1 MQAPKHSMP
10 KLTPAL
16 GIPKG
21 LLTPGGMDSPF
32 RHGRRIPSGDLGRF
46 VDHFWT
52 VEWDLRGRP
61 PVVVETLPHP
71 CVYLIIEDE
80 DSKRTGVAGV
90 NPGRFTR
97 EIRERG
103 RVIGTKFRPAM
114 FHPFFN
120 RRVSEIRG
128 RTVSFPSVFGRT
140 GGKLVKGVLAE
151 PDTLGAVL
159 LVEDFLTSLLPEPT
173 RDLET
178 LRDSVERISIDR
190 SIVRVEQV
198 ASMAGMNLRRL
209 QRVFNEFVG
218 IGAKWVIR
226 RYRLQEAALLLIGG
240 ARIDMPD
247 LALQLG
253 YFDQAHLIRD
263 FRAAVGK
270 TPAEFA
276 KSRGKAGQSKRQGGP
291 AVAANSARRS
301 SAPKNS

>member
-1 MQAPKHSMP
+1 MQAPKNSMP
-10 KLTPAL
+10 KLNSAS

-46 VDHFWT
+46 VEHFWT
-52 VEWDLRGRP
+52 VEWDLRDRA

-71 CVYLIIEDE
+71 CVYLLIEDE
-80 DSKRTGVAGV
+80 DSERTGVAGV

-97 EIRERG
+97 EIQGRG

-114 FHPFFN
+114 FHPFFKG
-120 RRVSEIRG
+120 RVSEIRG
-128 RTVSFPSVFGRT
+128 RVVSFPSVFGGT
-140 GGKLVKGVLAE
+140 GGKLVEGVLAE
-151 PDTLGAVL
+151 PDTPAAVL
-159 LVEDFLTSLLPEPT
+159 LVEGFLTPLLSEPNQ
-173 RDLET
+173 DLEA

-198 ASMAGMNLRRL
+198 AAMADMNLRRL

-218 IGAKWVIR
+218 IGPKWVIR
-226 RYRLQEAALLLIGG
+226 RYRLQEAALLLISG
-240 ARIDMPD
+240 APIDMPD
-247 LALQLG
+247 LALRLG

-263 FRAAVGK
+263 FRAAIGK

-276 KSRGKAGQSKRQGGP
+276 KSRGNAG
-291 AVAANSARRS
+291 RS
-301 SAPKNS
+301 IAKSYKSLA

>member
-10 KLTPAL
+10 KLTPSL

-21 LLTPGGMDSPF
+21 LLTPGGIESPF
-32 RHGRRIPSGDLGRF
+32 RHGRKIPSGDLGRF
-46 VDHFWT
+46 IEHFWT
-52 VEWDLRGRP
+52 VEWDLRGCA
-61 PVVVETLPHP
+61 PVMVETLPHP

-80 DSKRTGVAGV
+80 DSQRTGVAGV
-90 NPGRFTR
+90 NPGRYTR
-97 EIRERG
+97 EIQGHG

-128 RTVSFPSVFGRT
+128 RVASVPSVFGRP
-140 GGKLVKGVLAE
+140 GGQLVKDILSE

-159 LVEDFLTSLLPEPT
+159 LVEDFLTSLLPEPN
-173 RDLET
+173 RDLEA

-190 SIVRVEQV
+190 SIVRVEQA

-218 IGAKWVIR
+218 IGPKWVIR
-226 RYRLQEAALLLIGG
+226 RYRLQEAAMLLISG

-276 KSRGKAGQSKRQGGP
+276 KSRGKGLRQATQG
-291 AVAANSARRS
+291 S
-301 SAPKNS
+301 